1 MNYCDENS
9 TPRDRIS
16 AELFFSEYGT
26 EMRTSDTGCGC
37 TNTTR
42 AAQTR
47 ASGCN
52 CANSSRAAQQ
62 TRTIGC
68 GCTRTA
74 QTRTTGC
81 GCANNART
89 AETRTTGC
97 GCGNTARTAQTR
109 TTGCGCGCGCGET
122 SRTAQTRSGSGR
134 NAGDGCPDRRI
145 PAPSLAMAYVPMQQW
160 RDILDCEDALTNG
173 TLFGELVLPFYPTPC
188 NNEGCQRRRSI

>member
-26 EMRTSDTGCGC
+26 EMRTSGCGC
-37 TNTTR
+37 GNT
-42 AAQTR
+42 A
-47 ASGCN
+47 
-52 CANSSRAAQQ
+52 
-62 TRTIGC
+62 
-68 GCTRTA
+68 RTA

-81 GCANNART
+81 GCANTART

-109 TTGCGCGCGCGET
+109 TTGCGCANTARTAETRTKGCGCANAARTAQTRTSGCGCGCGCGET
-122 SRTAQTRSGSGR
+122 SRTAQTRSGR

-160 RDILDCEDALTNG
+160 RDILDCEDALANG

>member
-26 EMRTSDTGCGC
+26 EMRTSGCGC
-37 TNTTR
+37 GN
-42 AAQTR
+42 
-47 ASGCN
+47 
-52 CANSSRAAQQ
+52 AN
-62 TRTIGC
+62 
-68 GCTRTA
+68 RTA
-74 QTRTTGC
+74 QARTTGC
-81 GCANNART
+81 GCANTART

-97 GCGNTARTAQTR
+97 GCGNTARTTQTR
-109 TTGCGCGCGCGET
+109 TTGCGCANAARTAQTRTSGCGCGNTARTAQTRTTGCGCGCGET

-160 RDILDCEDALTNG
+160 RDILGCEDALANG

>member
-26 EMRTSDTGCGC
+26 EMRTS
-37 TNTTR
+37 
-42 AAQTR
+42 
-47 ASGCN
+47 
-52 CANSSRAAQQ
+52 
-62 TRTIGC
+62 
-68 GCTRTA
+68 
-74 QTRTTGC
+74 
-81 GCANNART
+81 
-89 AETRTTGC
+89 GC

-109 TTGCGCGCGCGET
+109 TTGCGCGET

-134 NAGDGCPDRRI
+134 NAGDGCTDRRI

-160 RDILDCEDALTNG
+160 RDILNCEDALANG

>member
-37 TNTTR
+37 TNTTL

-62 TRTIGC
+62 TRTTGC

-89 AETRTTGC
+89 AQTRTSGC
-97 GCGNTARTAQTR
+97 GCANNNGAAQAR
-109 TTGCGCGCGCGET
+109 
-122 SRTAQTRSGSGR
+122 SGR
-134 NAGDGCPDRRI
+134 NNSDNGCPDRRI

-160 RDILDCEDALTNG
+160 RDILNCEDAIASG

>member
-26 EMRTSDTGCGC
+26 EMRTS
-37 TNTTR
+37 
-42 AAQTR
+42 
-47 ASGCN
+47 
-52 CANSSRAAQQ
+52 
-62 TRTIGC
+62 
-68 GCTRTA
+68 
-74 QTRTTGC
+74 
-81 GCANNART
+81 
-89 AETRTTGC
+89 GC

-109 TTGCGCGCGCGET
+109 TTGCGCANAARTAQTRTSGCGCANTARTAETRTTGCGCGET

-134 NAGDGCPDRRI
+134 NAGDSCPDRRI

-160 RDILDCEDALTNG
+160 RDILDCEDALANG

>member
-26 EMRTSDTGCGC
+26 EMRTS
-37 TNTTR
+37 
-42 AAQTR
+42 
-47 ASGCN
+47 
-52 CANSSRAAQQ
+52 
-62 TRTIGC
+62 
-68 GCTRTA
+68 
-74 QTRTTGC
+74 
-81 GCANNART
+81 
-89 AETRTTGC
+89 GC

-109 TTGCGCGCGCGET
+109 TTGCGCANTARTAETRTTGCGCANAARTAETRTTGCGCANAARTAHTRTSGCGCGET

-160 RDILDCEDALTNG
+160 RDILDCEDALANG

>member
-26 EMRTSDTGCGC
+26 EMRTS
-37 TNTTR
+37 
-42 AAQTR
+42 
-47 ASGCN
+47 
-52 CANSSRAAQQ
+52 
-62 TRTIGC
+62 
-68 GCTRTA
+68 
-74 QTRTTGC
+74 
-81 GCANNART
+81 
-89 AETRTTGC
+89 GC

-109 TTGCGCGCGCGET
+109 TTGCGCANTARTAETRTTGCGCANAARTAQTRTSGCECGCGCGCGET

-160 RDILDCEDALTNG
+160 RDILDCEDALANG
-173 TLFGELVLPFYPTPC
+173 TLFGELVLPFYPTHC

>member
-26 EMRTSDTGCGC
+26 EMRTS
-37 TNTTR
+37 
-42 AAQTR
+42 
-47 ASGCN
+47 
-52 CANSSRAAQQ
+52 
-62 TRTIGC
+62 
-68 GCTRTA
+68 
-74 QTRTTGC
+74 
-81 GCANNART
+81 
-89 AETRTTGC
+89 GC

-109 TTGCGCGCGCGET
+109 TTGCGCANTARTAETRTTGCGCANAARTAQTRTSGCGCANTARTAQTRTTGCGCGET

-134 NAGDGCPDRRI
+134 NAGDGCTDRRI

-160 RDILDCEDALTNG
+160 RDILNCEDALANG

-188 NNEGCQRRRSI
+188 NNDGCQRRRSI

>member
-26 EMRTSDTGCGC
+26 EMRTS
-37 TNTTR
+37 
-42 AAQTR
+42 
-47 ASGCN
+47 
-52 CANSSRAAQQ
+52 
-62 TRTIGC
+62 
-68 GCTRTA
+68 
-74 QTRTTGC
+74 
-81 GCANNART
+81 
-89 AETRTTGC
+89 
-97 GCGNTARTAQTR
+97 
-109 TTGCGCGCGCGET
+109 GCGCGCGCGET

-160 RDILDCEDALTNG
+160 RDILDCEDALANG

>member
-62 TRTIGC
+62 TRTTGC

-89 AETRTTGC
+89 AQTRTSGC
-97 GCGNTARTAQTR
+97 GCANNNGAAQAR
-109 TTGCGCGCGCGET
+109 
-122 SRTAQTRSGSGR
+122 SGR
-134 NAGDGCPDRRI
+134 NNSDNGCPDRRI

-160 RDILDCEDALTNG
+160 RDILDCEDALANG

>member
-26 EMRTSDTGCGC
+26 EMRTS
-37 TNTTR
+37 
-42 AAQTR
+42 
-47 ASGCN
+47 
-52 CANSSRAAQQ
+52 
-62 TRTIGC
+62 
-68 GCTRTA
+68 
-74 QTRTTGC
+74 
-81 GCANNART
+81 
-89 AETRTTGC
+89 GC

-109 TTGCGCGCGCGET
+109 TTGCGCANAARTAQARTTGCGCANAARTAETRTTGCGCANAARTAPTRTSGCGCGCGET

-160 RDILDCEDALTNG
+160 RDILDCEDALANG